1 MSREEIQTVDM
12 EVSHLKKYY
21 KAGKHNL
28 LKAVDDVSFQIYK
41 GETFGLVGESG
52 CGKTTC
58 GKTCIGMLDKT
69 DGKVLYQGKDV
80 HSMSKK
86 ERFDFTKKVQMIF
99 QDPYASLNPH
109 QKVYDIIAEGI
120 QIHKLAKD
128 KAEEQKMVFELLE
141 MVGLNAEHA
150 GRNVHEFSGGQ
161 RQRIGIARAL
171 SVDPEFLFCDEPISA
186 LDVSIQAQIV
196 NLLMKL
202 QKEKHLTMLFIAHD
216 LSVVKHISDRIGVM
230 YLGKMMEM
238 TTSEQLYKKPLHP
251 YTQALLSAVPI
262 ADPDVAAERKH
273 IILKGDVPSP
283 VNPPAGCRFAGR
295 CSKCMEI
302 CRTSEPI
309 MREVETGHFVA
320 CHLYNKEES

>member
-1 MSREEIQTVDM
+1 MSNEENRTVEM

-21 KAGKHNL
+21 KTGRHNV
-28 LKAVDDVSFQIYK
+28 LKAVDDVSFQVYK

-58 GKTCIGMLDKT
+58 GKTCLGMLEKT
-69 DGKVLYQGKDV
+69 DGQVLYQGKDV
-80 HSMSKK
+80 HAMTKK
-86 ERFDFTKKVQMIF
+86 ERFGFTKKVQMIF

-120 QIHKLAKD
+120 QIHKLAKNR
-128 KAEEQKMVFELLE
+128 EEEEKMVFELLD

-150 GRNVHEFSGGQ
+150 SRNVHEFSGGQ

-202 QKEKHLTMLFIAHD
+202 QKERNLTMLFIAHD
-216 LSVVKHISDRIGVM
+216 LSVVKYISDRIGVM
-230 YLGKMMEM
+230 YLGKMVEL
-238 TTSEQLYKKPLHP
+238 TESSKLYVDPKHP
-251 YTQALLSAVPI
+251 YTKALLSAVPI
-262 ADPDVAAERKH
+262 ADPDASAKKER
-273 IILKGDVPSP
+273 IMLKGDVPSP

-295 CSKCMEI
+295 CEHCMEI
-302 CRTSEPI
+302 CRKTEPQ
-309 MREVETGHFVA
+309 MTEVEPGHFVA
-320 CHLYNKEES
+320 CHLYNKEEK